1 MTEFLSMHE
10 GILRLSVFILLI
22 LVFGILELYWPRKA
36 DNRTRK
42 QRRFINFGLMFVNT
56 VSVRLLAPLATFEVA
71 NYAADNNIG
80 LFNIVSLPFMLN
92 LAMTIIVFDLLIYV
106 QHVLFH
112 RIKPLWNIHC
122 VHHTDTVIDVTT
134 GIRFHPFE
142 ILLSM
147 SLKLLAVLLLGPLAI
162 VIIIYEIALSAASL
176 FTHSNLRLPAVADH
190 FLRYLFVTPDM
201 HRIHHSVEQSET
213 GSNYG
218 NIFSFWDRL
227 FHTYKTKPAK
237 GYDNM
242 IIGLNE
248 FNRHTELGLLTLLEL
263 PVYNKVK
270 HE

>member
-1 MTEFLSMHE
+1 MHE

-22 LVFGILELYWPRKA
+22 LVFGILKLYCPRKA
-36 DNRTRK
+36 DNRPQK
-42 QRRFINFGLMFVNT
+42 QRRMINLGLMLVNT
-56 VSVRLLAPLATFEVA
+56 ISVRLLLPLATFEVA
-71 NYAADNNIG
+71 NYVADNGIG

-92 LAMTIIVFDLLIYV
+92 LVMTIIVFDLLIYV
-106 QHVLFH
+106 QHALFH
-112 RIKPLWNIHC
+112 RIKPLWNIHRI
-122 VHHTDTVIDVTT
+122 HHTDTVIDVTT

-147 SLKLLAVLLLGPLAI
+147 LLKLLAVLLLGPLAI
-162 VIIIYEIALSAASL
+162 AIIIYEIALSAASL
-176 FTHSNLRLPAVADH
+176 FTHSNLCLPAIVDY

-201 HRIHHSVEQSET
+201 HRIHHSVEQNET
-213 GSNYG
+213 DSNYG

-227 FHTYKTKPAK
+227 FRTYKTKPAE

-248 FNRHTELGLLTLLEL
+248 FNQYAELDLLTLLEL
-263 PVYNKVK
+263 PVYNRVK